1 MRLRNLLNSHHFFN
15 LFYTYVKCLIQTE
28 KMMKKY
34 IFHGVLLGVFSYSLY
49 DLWIFEHP
57 QFALRQNQKVV
68 QAPPALKISP
78 EKQIVNI
85 DQDMSKFLKQL
96 APDMQQD
103 VIQKVMM
110 SLECSL
116 KNNLSHQPIL
126 TVIDYSLPSNQKR
139 LWVIDLNNKILLF
152 HTYVAHGIRSGADFT
167 TYFSNQYN
175 SKASSIGVY
184 KTKMNYFGREGSS
197 LRLQGL
203 EYGFNDNAEGR
214 SIVMHGAFYVEEDFI
229 KKYGRAGRSWGCPA
243 LPVSLSKQ
251 IIDMIKDD
259 NLMVIYYPS
268 EQWITKSKF
277 LNCQT
282 FTPLPPQSVEYK
294 NPSPPDDSRENVL
307 FISNSPKILNSE
319 NPPVLAVPANY
330 YIERFKTKAPLERM
344 IRRRIFNQEFIAL
357 KPEELLQISKQYNE
371 KDLENLFFVIPTL
384 TNNRGYF
391 QTVMKPVDFGKITG
405 FDITHGYQIVVNHQ
419 LILNLQPNNKFV
431 RWLGL

>member
-1 MRLRNLLNSHHFFN
+1 MNKN
-15 LFYTYVKCLIQTE
+15 
-28 KMMKKY
+28 
-34 IFHGVLLGVFSYSLY
+34 IFHGVLLGIFSYGAY
-49 DLWIFEHP
+49 DLWTFENP
-57 QFALRQNQKVV
+57 LIKTSVNQASIQPTPLKMTPEQTVV
-68 QAPPALKISP
+68 TIDNDMTKLL
-78 EKQIVNI
+78 KQI
-85 DQDMSKFLKQL
+85 
-96 APDMQQD
+96 APDMQAD
-103 VIQKVMM
+103 VIHKVLT
-110 SLECSL
+110 SLECSQ
-116 KNNLSHQPIL
+116 KNNINYEPIL

-139 LWVIDLNNKILLF
+139 LWVIDLKSKSLMF
-152 HTYVAHGIRSGADFT
+152 HTYVAHGIRSGSDFT

-184 KTKMNYFGREGSS
+184 KTKMDYFGREGSS

-203 EYGFNDNAEGR
+203 EYGFNNNAEGR

-251 IIDMIKDD
+251 IINIIKND

-282 FTPLPPQSVEYK
+282 YTPLPQQTVELK
-294 NPSPPDDSRENVL
+294 NLTPPDDTRENVL
-307 FISNSPKILNSE
+307 FISNSPKKFNSE
-319 NPPVLAVPANY
+319 NPPILAVPANY
-330 YIERFKTKAPLERM
+330 YIERFKAQAPLERM
-344 IRRRIFNQEFIAL
+344 IRRRIMNQEFIAL
-357 KPEELLQISKQYNE
+357 KPEELLEISKRYND
-371 KDLENLFFVIPTL
+371 KDLDNLYFVIPTL

-391 QTVMKPVDFGKITG
+391 QTVMKPVDFGGITG
-405 FDITHGYQIVVNHQ
+405 FDISKGYQIVVNHQ